1 MCRLSTC
8 KNMVRNEGEN
18 ESDSEEEHESEEE
31 SDIDELWKL
40 YFYDFV
46 LLIIGSCRFV
56 LFTGC
61 LWAKKEVWRHL
72 KVKWLDIIYERHT
85 IYISRV
91 FDVKVNQTRYE
102 LLMFLLWVA
111 FSVSRSQWSFE

>member
-85 IYISRV
+85 VYISRV
-91 FDVKVNQTRYE
+91 FDVKVNQIRYE
-102 LLMFLLWVA
+102 LLKFLLWVV
-111 FSVSRSQWSFE
+111 FTVSRSQ